1 MTWDGLLNIPIVLW
15 SCSSVGEERSGRLTD
30 GLVLMRSITGPVSVV
45 KSMKAKLSI
54 NWSAPI
60 LVFDHKLWVMTD

>member
-45 KSMKAKLSI
+45 KSTKAKLSI
-54 NWSAPI
+54 YWSAPI